1 MHGFLWMEGKSVPNA
16 LIMALVIL
24 VAAAAI
30 YWGVRL
36 ASVSFIRNRLH
47 GVLLS
52 RVETDKPL
60 VALTFDDGPDP
71 DTTERFIEALGEAR
85 ATFFVLGMNVRR
97 WPHLARAMAEAG
109 HELASHGDSH
119 RTMTRVP
126 PLGTLRELRQA
137 QRTIVESI
145 GATPRF
151 YRPPY
156 GRFNLAS
163 WFETTRLGMRRTLWT
178 AGARDWEAE
187 ATPELIAERIL
198 AAATPGAI
206 LLLHDSDGDPGAPE
220 HTLAALPAILAGFR
234 ERGLRSVT
242 LSELVASG
250 LSPRR
255 SNSPPA

>member
-1 MHGFLWMEGKSVPNA
+1 MLLTLFV
-16 LIMALVIL
+16 L
-24 VAAAAI
+24 VAVAALAI
-30 YWGVRL
+30 VGAYWGVRL
-36 ASVSFIRNRLH
+36 ASVSFIRNRLP
-47 GVLLS
+47 GLLLF
-52 RVETDKPL
+52 RVQTDEPV

-71 DTTERFIEALGEAR
+71 ATTERFIAALGDSR

-97 WPHLARAMAEAG
+97 WPDLARAMAEAG
-109 HELASHGDSH
+109 HELGSHGDSH

-126 PLGTLRELRQA
+126 PRGTLRELRQA
-137 QRTIVESI
+137 QRTIVEST
-145 GATPRF
+145 GVTPRF

-163 WFETTRLGMRRTLWT
+163 WLETARLGMRRTLWT

-198 AAATPGAI
+198 SAATPGAI

-242 LSELVASG
+242 LSELV
-250 LSPRR
+250 R
-255 SNSPPA
+255 SARS

>member
-1 MHGFLWMEGKSVPNA
+1 MPLS
-16 LIMALVIL
+16 LL
-24 VAAAAI
+24 VAIVVAALAAVSV
-30 YWGVRL
+30 YWGVRF
-36 ASVSFIRNRLH
+36 ASVSFIRNRLR
-47 GVLLS
+47 GMLLF
-52 RVETDKPL
+52 RVETDQPV

-126 PLGTLRELRQA
+126 PRGTLRELRVA
-137 QRTIVESI
+137 QRTIVEST
-145 GATPRF
+145 GVSPRF

-163 WFETTRLGMRRTLWT
+163 WVEAARLGMRRTLWT

-187 ATPELIAERIL
+187 ATPALIAERIL
-198 AAATPGAI
+198 AAAAPGAI

-242 LSELVASG
+242 LSELVRSG
-250 LSPRR
+250 R
-255 SNSPPA
+255 S

>member
-1 MHGFLWMEGKSVPNA
+1 MGL
-16 LIMALVIL
+16 
-24 VAAAAI
+24 
-30 YWGVRL
+30 YWGVRF
-36 ASVSFIRNRLH
+36 ASVSFVRNRLP
-47 GVLLS
+47 GLLLF
-52 RVETDKPL
+52 RVETDEPL

-71 DTTERFIEALGEAR
+71 DTTERFIEALGDAR

-126 PLGTLRELRQA
+126 PRGTLRELRQA
-137 QRTIVESI
+137 QRTIVEST

-198 AAATPGAI
+198 AAAATPGRSCSCTIPTATPG
-206 LLLHDSDGDPGAPE
+206 LRTYAGGPAGDPGRLPGTGPTE
-220 HTLAALPAILAGFR
+220 RDALGAGGR
-234 ERGLRSVT
+234 PGPSR
-242 LSELVASG
+242 
-250 LSPRR
+250 RR
-255 SNSPPA
+255 SSSPPA

>member
-1 MHGFLWMEGKSVPNA
+1 VSLPNA
-16 LIMALVIL
+16 LIVVLVL
-24 VAAAAI
+24 LAVSVAAI

-36 ASVSFIRNRLH
+36 ASVSFVRNRLH

-52 RVETDKPL
+52 RVETDQPL

-71 DTTERFIEALGEAR
+71 DTTERFIEALGDAR

-97 WPHLARAMAEAG
+97 WPHLARAMAAAG

-126 PLGTLRELRQA
+126 PRGTLRELRQT
-137 QRTIVESI
+137 QRTIVEST
-145 GATPRF
+145 GVTPRF

-163 WFETTRLGMRRTLWT
+163 WLETPRLGMRRTLWT

-187 ATPELIAERIL
+187 ATSELIAERIL
-198 AAATPGAI
+198 AAAAPGAI

-234 ERGLRSVT
+234 DRGLRSVT

-250 LSPRR
+250 LSRRR
-255 SNSPPA
+255 SSAPPA